1 MALPGA
7 FRRLPLVPRI
17 AVCVQE
23 ADRHRLDTLA
33 DEQVDLAVERLQVER
48 HEHRPVACKPL
59 RHLAPQ
65 VPGHER
71 RRRAIEDVVQLG
83 SRPAAEREDVA
94 EACRGHEADS
104 GASLL
109 EDGVD
114 TDRRAMEE
122 QVELRR
128 ADGEAFQPSEELVH
142 ERLAAGGLFLHHERA
157 ASPRRGERSR

>member
-1 MALPGA
+1 MPGA
-7 FRRLPLVPRI
+7 FGCLALVPRI

-23 ADRHRLDTLA
+23 ADRDRLDTLA

-48 HEHRPVACKPL
+48 HEHRPVACEPL

-83 SRPAAEREDVA
+83 SRAAAKREDVA
-94 EACRGHEADS
+94 EASCGHEADS
-104 GASLL
+104 GAPLL

-114 TDRRAMEE
+114 TDRRAVEE
-122 QVELRR
+122 
-128 ADGEAFQPSEELVH
+128 
-142 ERLAAGGLFLHHERA
+142 
-157 ASPRRGERSR
+157 